1 AARPRPGWWAATA
14 RHRVR
19 AGGVGPRRPP
29 GRRDPAE
36 QNRSPGILRPSM
48 PPPSLSA
55 PFAAWRARYASIVFL
70 ISPRRKAPT
79 HNGDDCVDNP
89 PLGRK
94 RGVDN
99 PQVWRNG
106 GACTC
111 VTSGGAA
118 HGAGRRT
125 GGRLAERTLSHRW
138 SGARILDDIP

>member
-1 AARPRPGWWAATA
+1 GAGRARGWPRCFRARPPRGGTPPTARAGPSPPTAAAREWPARPAPRAARPWPGWWAATE

-19 AGGVGPRRPP
+19 AGGIGPRRPP

-70 ISPRRKAPT
+70 IFPRRKAPT

-99 PQVWRNG
+99 
-106 GACTC
+106 
-111 VTSGGAA
+111 
-118 HGAGRRT
+118 
-125 GGRLAERTLSHRW
+125 
-138 SGARILDDIP
+138 